1 MKITGKNSLSYFI
14 EICSIIVFIAGI
26 TITLTLPL
34 LLKKYIEL
42 FNPILNYNFA
52 LIILYLSSVPA
63 LIIVYKFIQIF
74 RTLKQDNPF
83 IIENVKYLKT
93 ISFCALII
101 AIEYIIGMF
110 FIVSIFEIILI
121 GVFVI
126 TWLGGY
132 ILAELLKKAIEYK
145 EENELTI

>member
-52 LIILYLSSVPA
+52 LIILYLSSVSA

-74 RTLKQDNPF
+74 
-83 IIENVKYLKT
+83 
-93 ISFCALII
+93 
-101 AIEYIIGMF
+101 
-110 FIVSIFEIILI
+110 ILI
-121 GVFVI
+121 
-126 TWLGGY
+126 Y
-132 ILAELLKKAIEYK
+132 
-145 EENELTI
+145 